1 MSKGQDSK
9 KATKKKPAKTM
20 KEKRKEKKEKKTNKI
35 QLQFSG
41 QKVLSPKKKQKKF
54 IGKEVFKLKFSV
66 DIKTK
71 SIACYYLYPVTQFQ
85 HPCQQSY

>member
-41 QKVLSPKKKQKKF
+41 QKVLSPKKSRKSS
-54 IGKEVFKLKFSV
+54 SV
-66 DIKTK
+66 RRF
-71 SIACYYLYPVTQFQ
+71 LN
-85 HPCQQSY
+85 